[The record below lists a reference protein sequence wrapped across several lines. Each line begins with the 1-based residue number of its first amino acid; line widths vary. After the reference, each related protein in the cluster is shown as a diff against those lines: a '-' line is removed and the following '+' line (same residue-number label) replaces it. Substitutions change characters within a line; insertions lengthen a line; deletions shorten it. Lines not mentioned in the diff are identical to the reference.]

1 MKKTAYILF
10 LGLIILVSG
19 CEKKDPFVDR
29 IVAPLLFLV
38 IDDNGIASSGL
49 TTEPTVSSKIS
60 KDVTFSVKLVE
71 LDKTNILDNTKGID
85 SIAVKSLVISLA
97 TRTGTKIGDL
107 TTNDKGMA
115 TLTKSWADLGIA
127 APKAGTTLLLSWSGT
142 YKDVKFTK
150 YTRIQ
155 GAN

>member
-10 LGLIILVSG
+10 LGLFILVSA

-29 IVAPLLFLV
+29 VISPLLFLV
-38 IDDNGIASSGL
+38 IDDNGVASSGL
-49 TTEPTVSSKIS
+49 TTEPTVNSKIS
-60 KDVTFSVKLVE
+60 KDVTFSIKLVE
-71 LDKTNILDNTKGID
+71 LDKTNILDHTKGID
-85 SIAVKSLVISLA
+85 SVAVKSLVVSLS
-97 TRTGTKIGDL
+97 TRSGTKIGDL
-107 TTNDKGMA
+107 TTNDKGIA

-127 APKAGTTLLLSWSGT
+127 APKAGTTLLLSWSGKH
-142 YKDVKFTK
+142 KDVAFTK

>member
-1 MKKTAYILF
+1 MKKTIYILF
-10 LGLIILVSG
+10 LGLIILASA

-29 IVAPLLFLV
+29 VVSPLLFLV
-38 IDDNGIASSGL
+38 IDDNGVASSGL

-85 SIAVKSLVISLA
+85 SLAVKSLPISLSIRGGA
-97 TRTGTKIGDL
+97 KIGDL
-107 TTNDKGMA
+107 TTNEKGMA
-115 TLTKSWADLGIA
+115 RLTKSWVDLGIA
-127 APKAGTTLLLSWSGT
+127 APKAGTTVLLSWSGT

-150 YTRIQ
+150 YTRVQ

>member
-10 LGLIILVSG
+10 LGLIVLASA

-29 IVAPLLFLV
+29 VVSPLLFLV
-38 IDDNGIASSGL
+38 LDENGVASSGL
-49 TTEPTVSSKIS
+49 TTEPTVNNKIS
-60 KDVTFSVKLVE
+60 KDITFSIKLVE

-85 SIAVKSLVISLA
+85 SIAVKSLAISLS
-97 TRTGTKIGDL
+97 TRAGVKIGDL
-107 TTNDKGMA
+107 ITNDKGMA
-115 TLTKSWADLGIA
+115 TLTKSWADLGIT
-127 APKAGTTLLLSWSGT
+127 APKAGTTLLLSWTGT

>member
-10 LGLIILVSG
+10 LGLIIFASA

-29 IVAPLLFLV
+29 VFAPLLFLV
-38 IDDNGIASSGL
+38 IDDNGVASSGL

-60 KDVTFSVKLVE
+60 KDVTFSIKLVE

-85 SIAVKSLVISLA
+85 SLAVKSLVISLA

>member
-10 LGLIILVSG
+10 LGLIILASA
-19 CEKKDPFVDR
+19 CETKDPFVDR
-29 IVAPLLFLV
+29 VVSPLLFLV
-38 IDDNGIASSGL
+38 LDENGVASSGL
-49 TTEPTVSSKIS
+49 TTEPTVNSKIS
-60 KDVTFSVKLVE
+60 KDVTFSIKLVE

-85 SIAVKSLVISLA
+85 SLAVKSLVVSLS

-107 TTNDKGMA
+107 TTNDKGIA

-127 APKAGTTLLLSWSGT
+127 APKAGTTLLLSWTGK
-142 YKDVKFTK
+142 YKEVTFTK

>member
-10 LGLIILVSG
+10 LGLIILASA

-29 IVAPLLFLV
+29 VVSPLLFLV
-38 IDDNGIASSGL
+38 IDENGVASSGS
-49 TTEPTVSSKIS
+49 TTEPSVNTKIS
-60 KDVTFSVKLVE
+60 KDVTFSIKLVE
-71 LDKTNILDNTKGID
+71 LDKSNILDNTKGID
-85 SIAVKSLVISLA
+85 SVAVKSLAIALT

-127 APKAGTTLLLSWSGT
+127 APKAGTTLLLSWTGT

>member
-10 LGLIILVSG
+10 LGIIILASA

-29 IVAPLLFLV
+29 VVSPLLFLV
-38 IDDNGIASSGL
+38 LDDNGVASSGL
-49 TTEPTVSSKIS
+49 TTEPTVNSKIS
-60 KDVTFSVKLVE
+60 KDVTFKIRLVE
-71 LDKTNILDNTKGID
+71 LDKSNILDHTKGID
-85 SIAVKSLVISLA
+85 SIAVKSLAVSLS
-97 TRTGTKIGDL
+97 TRSGTKIGDL
-107 TTNDKGMA
+107 TTNDKGIA

-127 APKAGTTLLLSWSGT
+127 APKAGTTLLLSWTGK
-142 YKDVKFTK
+142 YKDVTFTK

>member
-10 LGLIILVSG
+10 LGLIILASA

-29 IVAPLLFLV
+29 IVSPLLFLV
-38 IDDNGIASSGL
+38 LDENGVASSGL
-49 TTEPTVSSKIS
+49 TTEPTVNSKIS
-60 KDVTFSVKLVE
+60 KDVTFSIKLVE
-71 LDKTNILDNTKGID
+71 LDKTNILDHTKGID
-85 SIAVKSLVISLA
+85 SLAVKSLVVSLS
-97 TRTGTKIGDL
+97 TRSGTKIGDL
-107 TTNDKGMA
+107 TTNDKGIA

-127 APKAGTTLLLSWSGT
+127 APKAGTTLLLSWSGK
-142 YKDVKFTK
+142 YKDVAFTK